1 MILPQFPGWRPLE
14 LDETILP
21 GDRNV
26 LTDAGQ
32 IAKYKRQNPY
42 DWKKWIAPYH
52 GIDPSGFKIG
62 DLQKHNTDMAGVS
75 CWRYYRRIGKEEA
88 APALSASSTKG
99 RAYLKFGLHPIFSKP
114 LPLP

>member
-14 LDETILP
+14 LDETIQR

-26 LTDAGQ
+26 LVDSNQLA
-32 IAKYKRQNPY
+32 IYKRQNPI
-42 DWKKWIAPYH
+42 DWQQWISPYH
-52 GIDPSGFKIG
+52 YTDPSALKIG
-62 DLQKHNTDMAGVS
+62 DLQKYHLGMSGVNG
-75 CWRYYRRIGKEEA
+75 WRYYRKLGKGET
-88 APALSASSTKG
+88 APASSSLSTKG